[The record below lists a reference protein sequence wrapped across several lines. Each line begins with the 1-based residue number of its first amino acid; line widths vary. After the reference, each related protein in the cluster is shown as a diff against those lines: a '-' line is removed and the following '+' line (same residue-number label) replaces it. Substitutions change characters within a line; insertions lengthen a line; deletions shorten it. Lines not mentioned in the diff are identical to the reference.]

1 MGHTIPPRQHAAY
14 WLTRL
19 RKHLVE
25 DRCLDSGTIEGHICV
40 ARVFLRYLGERKIL
54 LKAVTPVDLEQY
66 LRQQRRAY
74 RSRHGKSPHDPKHWR
89 SYYTAPIHHLLR
101 VAQGSW
107 PPLKGFEAHIEKLR
121 AKLEQEHLSPGTV
134 RGNMKAARCI
144 LLGLRDSQILPEHAV
159 PRDVDTFLEKR
170 LEVYRRSCHPSPDEV
185 LKWRARYRKAACRVL
200 ECIHG
205 QWPPQSATE
214 ELPKRFE
221 AHLSEQGVGVAEDYR
236 RHARLFLEYLAE
248 QEIDPAKVQ
257 PADVDAYFKVALRR
271 SKRRHPNLVSRPHT
285 WRRIGRRVV
294 SAILRLV
301 QGEWPPGS
309 RPSPLIGKFR
319 EHLEQRGYSYGM
331 IPFAVASANQF
342 LRYLQRIGTPVES
355 ARTADVAAFIEEKRK
370 QYEKRHGGAP
380 PSERKWRS
388 GYTGPIRRMLRLID
402 PQWPRPEPPH
412 NESERFQRELLEG
425 YGRWLID
432 DHGLSAETL
441 KKNGDAAKHFLC
453 WLESDRCRKLTELA
467 VPDLD
472 AYLARR
478 LPALRRSSRN
488 GVCNALRSFLRYL
501 HSRRLVSRDLSSAVS
516 GTILYRFEEIPRAL
530 SEDQVQAVLR
540 CTRKDHSAIGLRD
553 YAMLLLLATY
563 GLRAGE
569 VTRLRMEDI
578 DWREERL
585 RIRHSKTGYESFLP
599 LVTPVGEAVVE
610 YLQKGRPQSSLRHVF
625 LQAIA
630 PYQSFQRGG
639 SLCTIIR
646 YRLQKAGVK
655 PKGHQGAHAFRFA
668 RAHSL
673 LSASVPIK
681 AIGDLLGHRSADS
694 TSVYLKLVTEDLR
707 AIGLELPPGAKTC
720 GVGPTKK
727 KRS

>member
-1 MGHTIPPRQHAAY
+1 MGHTIPPHQHAAY
-14 WLTRL
+14 WLNRL
-19 RKHLVE
+19 RKRLADDEGLAGDTV
-25 DRCLDSGTIEGHICV
+25 DSHICV
-40 ARVFLRYLGERKIL
+40 ARVFLRYLGERSIT
-54 LKAVTPVDLEQY
+54 LKAVTPADLEQY
-66 LRQQRRAY
+66 LSRQRRAF
-74 RSRHGKSPHDPKHWR
+74 RFRHGESPHDLKHWR

-107 PPLKGFEAHIEKLR
+107 PPLKGFEAHIENLR
-121 AKLEQEHLSPGTV
+121 GKLEQEHLSPGTI
-134 RGNMKAARCI
+134 RGNMKAARCV

-170 LEVYRRSCHPSPDEV
+170 LKVYRRSCHPTPDEV
-185 LKWRARYRKAACRVL
+185 LKWRARYRKAACRVM

-205 QWPPQSATE
+205 QWPPPSATE
-214 ELPKRFE
+214 ELLKRFE

-248 QEIDPAKVQ
+248 REINPAKVQ
-257 PADVDAYFKVALRR
+257 PADLDAYFEVALCR
-271 SKRRHPNLVSRPHT
+271 SKRRHPNLVSKPQT
-285 WRRIGRRVV
+285 WRRIGRRVA
-294 SAILRLV
+294 SSILRLV

-331 IPFAVASANQF
+331 IPFAVAAANQF
-342 LRYLQRIGTPVES
+342 LRFLLRIGTPVEA
-355 ARTADVAAFIEEKRK
+355 ARSADVATFIEEKRK
-370 QYEKRHGGAP
+370 QYEKRHGGP
-380 PSERKWRS
+380 PSSERKWRS
-388 GYTGPIRRMLRLID
+388 SYTGPIHRMLRLVD
-402 PQWPRPEPPH
+402 AQWPRPEPPR
-412 NESERFQRELLEG
+412 NENERLQRELIEG
-425 YGRWLID
+425 YGRWLME
-432 DHGLSAETL
+432 DHGLSSETL
-441 KKNGDAAKHFLC
+441 KKNGGSAKHFLS
-453 WLESDRCRKLTELA
+453 WLESNGRKALLELT

-472 AYLARR
+472 AYLTSR
-478 LPALRRSSRN
+478 LPDLRRSTRN
-488 GVCNALRSFLRYL
+488 GVCDNLRSFLRYL
-501 HSRRLVSRDLSSAVS
+501 HSRKLVSRDLSPAVS

-569 VTRLRMEDI
+569 VTRLQMEDI

-599 LVTPVGEAVVE
+599 LVAPVGEAVLE
-610 YLQKGRPQSSLRHVF
+610 YLERGRPQTSLRQVF

-707 AIGLELPPGAKTC
+707 AIGLELPPGAKSC